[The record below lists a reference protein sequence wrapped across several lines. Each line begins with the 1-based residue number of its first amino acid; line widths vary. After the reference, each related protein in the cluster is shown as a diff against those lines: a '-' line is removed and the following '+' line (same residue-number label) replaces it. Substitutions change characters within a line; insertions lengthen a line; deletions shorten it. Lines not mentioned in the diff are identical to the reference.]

1 MEQIFLRALIL
12 GLSSGASCL
21 GFCLP
26 VALPTIAGAHRPGFK
41 STALNLAFFL
51 LGRLFAYLISGL
63 IFGLL
68 GSTIARFTPFHR
80 LILPFLY
87 IVLAILLIFYGIT
100 DLNPFARYTFC
111 QLIRSRTESRFFPF
125 LLGTLI
131 GFSPCPPFLLALTSV
146 VDIGGII
153 NGIIFFLLFFST
165 TTIFF
170 IPFLLVGIFNRFA
183 TVRLTSRILAII
195 TGCYFLIIG
204 IRLFLL

>member
-1 MEQIFLRALIL
+1 ML

-68 GSTIARFTPFHR
+68 GSTISRFAPFHR

-87 IVLAILLIFYGIT
+87 IVLAALLILYGIT
-100 DLNPFARYTFC
+100 SLNPFARYTFC
-111 QLIRSRTESRFFPF
+111 RVIRFGTESRWFIF
-125 LLGTLI
+125 LMGILI
-131 GFSPCPPFLLALTSV
+131 GLSPCPPFLLALTSV

-153 NGIIFFLLFFST
+153 NGIIFFLLFFSA

-170 IPFLLVGIFNRFA
+170 IPLLLIGIFNRFA
-183 TVRLTSRILAII
+183 TVRLASRILAII
-195 TGCYFLIIG
+195 TGYYFLIIG
-204 IRLFLL
+204 IRIFLV